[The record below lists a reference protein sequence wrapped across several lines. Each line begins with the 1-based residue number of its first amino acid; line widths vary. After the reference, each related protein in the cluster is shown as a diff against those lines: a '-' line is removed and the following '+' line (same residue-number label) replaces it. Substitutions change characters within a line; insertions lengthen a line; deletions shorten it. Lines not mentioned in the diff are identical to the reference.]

1 MTSILQTVQQ
11 IPTPL
16 GNLFFSDFNYAKVQN
31 DIRNTFKNSTGISI
45 DYQDRSDVM
54 TLMRMVYINN
64 SYNPYGDLPEQ
75 VTLMN
80 SIVVKTAVGQI
91 GTGVS
96 QYIGYIRDISTPLVP
111 EPRPINTSLYGET
124 M

>member
-11 IPTPL
+11 TPTPL
-16 GNLFFSDFNYAKVQN
+16 GNLFFSDFNYAKIQN
-31 DIRNTFKNSTGISI
+31 DIRITFKHTTGISI
-45 DYQDRSDVM
+45 DNQDRSDVM

-64 SYNPYGDLPEQ
+64 SFDPYGNLPEQ
-75 VTLMN
+75 VKLMN
-80 SIVVKTAVGQI
+80 EIVIKTAVGQI
-91 GTGVS
+91 GTGIS

-111 EPRPINTSLYGET
+111 EPRPINTSLYGEK